1 MSEPEPPS
9 FNAALQELETILE
22 RIEREEIDIDRLAD
36 ELRRATE
43 LIELLRRKIRKADV
57 EVTQIVQRLQEQE
70 GDGKEAA
77 RDRETPGGG
86 RS

>member
-70 GDGKEAA
+70 GDSKEAA